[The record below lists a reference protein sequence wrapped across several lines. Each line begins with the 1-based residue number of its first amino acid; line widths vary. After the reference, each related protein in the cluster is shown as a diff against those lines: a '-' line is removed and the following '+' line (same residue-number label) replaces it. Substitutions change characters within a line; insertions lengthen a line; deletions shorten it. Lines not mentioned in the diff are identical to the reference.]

1 MHGRRLSERQATG
14 ASAVPSTKPRAD
26 RAQVPCIW
34 RSLIDVYCVCSKRPQ
49 ITSRPDPKSGARS
62 GKGNRFF
69 DQINICSSWCE
80 CRRPI
85 RKVRGKPPTRLAV
98 YHTSAEVC
106 GEQLHGCAV
115 PIHLMLDSAP
125 CVLPVGHMPLCVPF
139 FGHIPSSQIV
149 GMRLL
154 QSS

>member
-1 MHGRRLSERQATG
+1 M
-14 ASAVPSTKPRAD
+14 V
-26 RAQVPCIW
+26 IW

-49 ITSRPDPKSGARS
+49 ITSRPDPRSGARS

-69 DQINICSSWCE
+69 DQNNICSSWCE
-80 CRRPI
+80 CPRPI
-85 RKVRGKPPTRLAV
+85 RKVRGKPPIGLAV

-125 CVLPVGHMPLCVPF
+125 CVLLVGLMPLCVPF
-139 FGHIPSSQIV
+139 FGHIPSSQLGWYAFV
-149 GMRLL
+149 AKLMKFSLRQDLLLTGVADSLRLTT
-154 QSS
+154 SWGCSG